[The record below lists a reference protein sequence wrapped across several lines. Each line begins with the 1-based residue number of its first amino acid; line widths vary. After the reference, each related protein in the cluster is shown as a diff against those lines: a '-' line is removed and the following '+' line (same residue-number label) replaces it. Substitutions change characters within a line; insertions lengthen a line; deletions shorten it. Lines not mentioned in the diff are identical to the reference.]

1 MPAEQ
6 SHVEAVQEL
15 LGVTPDDEHQ
25 DEDQGADGSEAQADT
40 VGDEPGDRPVSDTV
54 DNEPME
60 GGDEG
65 EQAGDSEDAE
75 PLVTVR
81 NLQRS

>member
-1 MPAEQ
+1 MPADQ
-6 SHVEAVQEL
+6 AHVEAVQEL
-15 LGVTPDDEHQ
+15 LGVTPDDEHTQ
-25 DEDQGADGSEAQADT
+25 EDQGTDGPEAQADT

-65 EQAGDSEDAE
+65 EQAGDS
-75 PLVTVR
+75 
-81 NLQRS
+81 